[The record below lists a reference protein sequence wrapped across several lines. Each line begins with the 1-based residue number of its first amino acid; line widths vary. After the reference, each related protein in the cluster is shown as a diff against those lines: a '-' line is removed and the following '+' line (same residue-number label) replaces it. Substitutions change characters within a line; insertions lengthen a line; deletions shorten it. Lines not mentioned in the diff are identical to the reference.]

1 MTTASDIRNVGF
13 IGLGVMG
20 ASMARHI
27 LKAGYTLHVYTR
39 TASKAASLVADGAI
53 WHDAVASMAKACEVI
68 ITMVGYPKDVE
79 EIYLGRTA

>member
-27 LKAGYTLHVYTR
+27 LKAGYTSRIYQNRFQSSV
-39 TASKAASLVADGAI
+39 
-53 WHDAVASMAKACEVI
+53 
-68 ITMVGYPKDVE
+68 VGG
-79 EIYLGRTA
+79 GRGNLA